1 MTDIQRLDEGHR
13 RWGEIERGGA
23 TRSDEAPRTEKPA
36 QPVQPHPHPALGSGV
51 LQADIIRSIAAIEVP
66 AKEDVAKS
74 VEYVSERISSNG
86 GAMLAAQANV
96 VPPRA
101 LALLTDAA

>member
-1 MTDIQRLDEGHR
+1 MTEIQRLDDGSR
-13 RWGEIERGGA
+13 LKAQIDRGTA
-23 TRSDEAPRTEKPA
+23 RPA
-36 QPVQPHPHPALGSGV
+36 GSPEPGKTTQPNPTQHPALGSGV

-66 AKEDVAKS
+66 PKEEIAKS
-74 VEYVSERISSNG
+74 VAFVTERIG
-86 GAMLAAQANV
+86 GEAGAGLAAQANV